1 MTAPTYPILTDR
13 LAVRPFADSDLA
25 ATIALYKV
33 PEVLRY
39 LYVGPRTDDE
49 IAKSL
54 EQRREK
60 TDLKAEGDKLILAI
74 ELRETGA
81 CIGEVILV
89 WLSEV
94 HKSAE
99 IGFLLHPDY
108 QGKGYAREATLPLLK
123 FGFEA
128 MDFHRIIGRCDGR
141 NAPSARLMEK
151 LGMRREAHL
160 IENEFIKGEWT
171 DEFVFAMLQ
180 TEWRRQ
186 SSPVGQDAIR

>member
-1 MTAPTYPILTDR
+1 MPSPTYPILTPR
-13 LAVRPFADSDLA
+13 LAIRPFADGDLA

-39 LYVGPRTDDE
+39 LYVGPRPDDE
-49 IAKSL
+49 IVKSL
-54 EQRREK
+54 EERRK
-60 TDLKAEGDKLILAI
+60 KIALDAEGDKLVLAI

-89 WLSEV
+89 WLSET

-99 IGFLLHPDY
+99 IGFLLHPDF
-108 QGKGYAREATLPLLK
+108 QGHGYAYEATVPLLR

-151 LGMRREAHL
+151 LGLRREAHL

-171 DEFVFAMLQ
+171 DELVFAMLQ
-180 TEWRRQ
+180 SEWRRR
-186 SSPVGQDAIR
+186 PGTVR

>member
-1 MTAPTYPILTDR
+1 MTSPAYPIETAR
-13 LAVRPFADSDLA
+13 VRIRPFSEGDLGA
-25 ATIALYKV
+25 MIALYRV

-39 LYVGPRTDDE
+39 LYVGPRPDDQ

-54 EQRREK
+54 RERGEK
-60 TDLKAEGDKLILAI
+60 IALNAEGDKLILAI
-74 ELRETGA
+74 ELKETGA

-89 WLSEV
+89 WLSET

-99 IGFLLHPDY
+99 IGFLLHPDF
-108 QGKGYAREATLPLLK
+108 QGKGYAYEATLPLLQ
-123 FGFEA
+123 FGFEV

-141 NAPSARLMEK
+141 NTPSARLMEK

-171 DEFVFAMLQ
+171 DELVFAMLQ
-180 TEWRRQ
+180 TEWRRRTDT
-186 SSPVGQDAIR
+186 VR